1 MASAAFGALPFKE
14 QIAFFERKYNQ
25 NTQGWTD
32 VYAAEHEWAFTVAGA
47 NSLAIV
53 EDFRKA
59 VDKAIRDGTT
69 LEEFRKDF
77 DHIVAKHGWAHNGG
91 RDWRSKVIYDTNLAT
106 SYAAGRWEQL
116 QNAPYWEYEHADW
129 VEHPRPEHL
138 AWNGLVLARDD
149 PFWQQHFPPNG
160 WGCQCTVRGR
170 WSRDLEKM
178 GKTGPDPSPAV
189 KLVEHTIGKNSPQ
202 GPRVVQVPEGIDPGF
217 EYAPGSA
224 QQRLATKLATAQ
236 RHSPAVAPVLP
247 AVHPAPPV
255 LSWRERQLALGF
267 TYGPGWELES
277 HEVEFFERFAQLGL
291 RARPIQRSEARL
303 PTNDFLWLDQQRE
316 IEVKKP
322 LKAAYGSASQL
333 IRDAVVRA
341 RENHGFVKDS
351 FIIDLGNKS
360 LPEKLRN
367 QLAQFNVRNPGNTI
381 RALWVM
387 SQGELI
393 EIELLDSP

>member
-14 QIAFFERKYNQ
+14 QIAFFERKHNQ

-32 VYAAEHEWAFTVAGA
+32 VYAAEHDWAFTVAGA
-47 NSLAIV
+47 NSRDIV
-53 EDFRKA
+53 EDFRRA

-116 QNAPYWEYEHADW
+116 QQAPYWEYEHADW
-129 VEHPRPEHL
+129 VEHPRPQHL
-138 AWNGLVLARDD
+138 AWNGLVLAKDD

-178 GKTGPDPSPAV
+178 GKSGPDPSPAV
-189 KLVEHTIGKNSPQ
+189 KLVQHIIGKNSPQ
-202 GPRVVQVPEGIDPGF
+202 GPRVVHVPEGIDPGF

-224 QQRLATKLATAQ
+224 QQRQATREAMVRRKD
-236 RHSPAVAPVLP
+236 
-247 AVHPAPPV
+247 PAPIQP
-255 LSWRERQLALGF
+255 LPLPEPERSTMSWRERQLALGF
-267 TYGPGWELES
+267 PYGAGWELDT
-277 HEVEFFERFAQLGL
+277 HEVEFFERFRDLGHQAL
-291 RARPIQRSEARL
+291 LIRISGEFL
-303 PTNDFLWLDQQRE
+303 PTNDFVWVERGLE

-322 LKAAYGSASQL
+322 SKALYGPASSL
-333 IRDAVVRA
+333 IADAVA
-341 RENHGFVKDS
+341 KASAHGFVKDR
-351 FIIDLGNKS
+351 FIVDLGDKS
-360 LPEKLRN
+360 LTDKLRG
-367 QLAQFNVRNPGNTI
+367 QLARYNLRRIDKPI

-387 SQGELI
+387 AKGVLHA
-393 EIELLDSP
+393 IELLDSQ